1 MFIEY
6 CIDEIESN
14 FDKGSSVLYE
24 EYDIEYSLLYLW
36 FCEKQKLGE

>member
-14 FDKGSSVLYE
+14 KKVVL
-24 EYDIEYSLLYLW
+24 
-36 FCEKQKLGE
+36 FCEKWYRIQFVVLVRGEVDKKLKTKK